1 MIVPDYTL
9 DQIKDNI
16 KLLLNFS
23 NTSNNSDCNN
33 NNIVVRRL
41 EKMKEGKVAK
51 LARELVIRWNRVAI
65 KYESPVDNVEAQ
77 FQQQLNNKTSTG
89 MNPRDQCEKYKS
101 ILDNILTHGEDEL
114 VEGLK
119 CFIEAIINENV
130 SLVISRQ
137 VLTEVRTILV
147 ELEDSFEC

>member
-1 MIVPDYTL
+1 M
-9 DQIKDNI
+9 
-16 KLLLNFS
+16 
-23 NTSNNSDCNN
+23 
-33 NNIVVRRL
+33 
-41 EKMKEGKVAK
+41 
-51 LARELVIRWNRVAI
+51 
-65 KYESPVDNVEAQ
+65 EAQ

-147 ELEDSFEC
+147 ELEYSFEC

>member
-77 FQQQLNNKTSTG
+77 FQQ
-89 MNPRDQCEKYKS
+89 
-101 ILDNILTHGEDEL
+101 
-114 VEGLK
+114 
-119 CFIEAIINENV
+119 
-130 SLVISRQ
+130 
-137 VLTEVRTILV
+137 
-147 ELEDSFEC
+147 

>member
-1 MIVPDYTL
+1 M
-9 DQIKDNI
+9 
-16 KLLLNFS
+16 NFS

-65 KYESPVDNVEAQ
+65 KYESPVDSVEAQ
-77 FQQQLNNKTSTG
+77 FQQQLNNMTSTG

-101 ILDNILTHGEDEL
+101 ILNNILTHGEDEL

-147 ELEDSFEC
+147 KLEDSFEC